1 MPRLGSSKPR
11 PTGRAAPLPGP
22 VAAGRV
28 VEGGE
33 KAEERAREHLS
44 RVQAAKRE
52 ALE

>member
-1 MPRLGSSKPR
+1 M
-11 PTGRAAPLPGP
+11 
-22 VAAGRV
+22 
-28 VEGGE
+28 EGGE